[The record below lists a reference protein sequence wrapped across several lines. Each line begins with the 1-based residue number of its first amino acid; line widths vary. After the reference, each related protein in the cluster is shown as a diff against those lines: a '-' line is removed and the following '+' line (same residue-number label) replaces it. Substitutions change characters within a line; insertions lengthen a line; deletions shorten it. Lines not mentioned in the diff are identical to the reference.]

1 MLNEPTCEGSRR
13 KLCKIWEY
21 STKAGVDFD
30 REIGLFNNSASGVGF
45 SKGSGFAFSF
55 DFEYKE
61 SVRESRTR
69 MSSSKIATKEYVLLN
84 LESLVGILGGT
95 VGMFTGFT
103 FIGVSD
109 FLVNK
114 IFTLCK

>member
-1 MLNEPTCEGSRR
+1 M
-13 KLCKIWEY
+13 
-21 STKAGVDFD
+21 GVDSD
-30 REIGLFNNSASGVGF
+30 REIGLFNNSASGIGF
-45 SKGSGFAFSF
+45 SKSSGFAFSF

-69 MSSSKIATKEYVLLN
+69 MSSSKIATKEYFLFP

-95 VGMFTGFT
+95 IAMFTGFA

-114 IFTLCK
+114 IFELCQ

>member
-1 MLNEPTCEGSRR
+1 MNPRAREAAGNFVRSGNTPPRRELILTEKSVCLTTRHLELASVKDSR
-13 KLCKIWEY
+13 
-21 STKAGVDFD
+21 
-30 REIGLFNNSASGVGF
+30 
-45 SKGSGFAFSF
+45 FAFSF

-69 MSSSKIATKEYVLLN
+69 MSSSKIATKEYFLLN

-109 FLVNK
+109 VLVNK
-114 IFTLCK
+114 IFKLCK